1 MVWMKKFWNSI
12 VGCIVRLTY
21 LQILKA
27 IALDKDKV
35 IILCTTAT
43 TNGYLFFWSSR
54 QYYFTYPESSGW
66 CLKEVSIVHRSSVF
80 HNCILERSSQMPL
93 INKLIQCF
101 SLSGLMKFLG
111 KGTTGRIIEDGDD
124 KRDKMLRVF
133 RDNLQNKYNRYA
145 FIFFACE
152 VLNLIVVISQFLITN
167 IFLEYQFTWYGPTV
181 WRWVVPLDDYIIFCE
196 MFLRIRRLLYLING
210 WNMF

>member
-1 MVWMKKFWNSI
+1 MLVGFSILISCNQYFGDPIQCDLVSQYSINLKICNVIKKEIKTSKFMAYELYSHYISIYSQVMVSMKKFWNSI

-43 TNGYLFFWSSR
+43 TNGCLFFWSSR

-80 HNCILERSSQMPL
+80 HNCISYNTSKAKCLWSINLYNVFHYQVWWSFWEKEQLE
-93 INKLIQCF
+93 
-101 SLSGLMKFLG
+101 G
-111 KGTTGRIIEDGDD
+111 
-124 KRDKMLRVF
+124 
-133 RDNLQNKYNRYA
+133 
-145 FIFFACE
+145 
-152 VLNLIVVISQFLITN
+152 
-167 IFLEYQFTWYGPTV
+167 
-181 WRWVVPLDDYIIFCE
+181 
-196 MFLRIRRLLYLING
+196 
-210 WNMF
+210 

>member
-1 MVWMKKFWNSI
+1 MNYILNIFLFYSQVMVWMKKFWNSI

-80 HNCILERSSQMPL
+80 HNCISYKAKCLWSINLYNVFHYQVWWSFWEKEQLE
-93 INKLIQCF
+93 
-101 SLSGLMKFLG
+101 G
-111 KGTTGRIIEDGDD
+111 
-124 KRDKMLRVF
+124 
-133 RDNLQNKYNRYA
+133 
-145 FIFFACE
+145 
-152 VLNLIVVISQFLITN
+152 
-167 IFLEYQFTWYGPTV
+167 
-181 WRWVVPLDDYIIFCE
+181 
-196 MFLRIRRLLYLING
+196 
-210 WNMF
+210 

>member
-1 MVWMKKFWNSI
+1 MPFIN
-12 VGCIVRLTY
+12 RL
-21 LQILKA
+21 
-27 IALDKDKV
+27 
-35 IILCTTAT
+35 
-43 TNGYLFFWSSR
+43 
-54 QYYFTYPESSGW
+54 
-66 CLKEVSIVHRSSVF
+66 
-80 HNCILERSSQMPL
+80 M
-93 INKLIQCF
+93 QCF
-101 SLSGLMKFLG
+101 VFSGLMKFLG

-181 WRWVVPLDDYIIFCE
+181 WR
-196 MFLRIRRLLYLING
+196 
-210 WNMF
+210 

>member
-1 MVWMKKFWNSI
+1 MALLINSSNLFFNFILCNWYYRSTTMLVGFSILISCNQYFGDPIQCDLVSKYSINWKYKKLKHPNLWYMNYIHNILLFYSQVTVWMKKFWNSI

-66 CLKEVSIVHRSSVF
+66 CLKEVSNVHRSSVF
-80 HNCILERSSQMPL
+80 HYFISYKSQCLSSIDWYNVLYSQVWWSFWGKEQLE
-93 INKLIQCF
+93 
-101 SLSGLMKFLG
+101 G
-111 KGTTGRIIEDGDD
+111 
-124 KRDKMLRVF
+124 
-133 RDNLQNKYNRYA
+133 
-145 FIFFACE
+145 
-152 VLNLIVVISQFLITN
+152 
-167 IFLEYQFTWYGPTV
+167 
-181 WRWVVPLDDYIIFCE
+181 
-196 MFLRIRRLLYLING
+196 
-210 WNMF
+210 